1 MSRCRVCKKDS
12 KGSLCETCEEGF
24 NRAYEMTKNIK
35 IDLKIGNTYY
45 TTKKNNKNKIQ
56 VNSIIP
62 VVYLGPTT
70 WFIHKWIKEGIN
82 PYRSGRYDFQYKEID
97 KKNILYRSFN
107 EIYETRESCYNANK
121 SKFKEN
127 ILKSK
132 RDMILDEIRIKLDS
146 ELEINP
152 EIIDD
157 PSIINYLINPVIDEV
172 TFKEEQYKQIRE
184 EIKSEIIKN
193 ELDLIRNEI
202 VNNIYEDIKENLKRT
217 KNKFISNELKELSD
231 NYIKSI
237 INAINDYLTKLSPQ

>member
-45 TTKKNNKNKIQ
+45 TTKKSNKDKRQI
-56 VNSIIP
+56 NSIIP
-62 VVYLGPTT
+62 VTYLGPTT
-70 WFIHKWIKEGIN
+70 WFINKWIREGIN

-121 SKFKEN
+121 SKFKED

-157 PSIINYLINPVIDEV
+157 PSIINFLINPAVDEI
-172 TFKEEQYKQIRE
+172 TYKEEQYKQIRE
-184 EIKSEIIKN
+184 EIKAEIIKN

-202 VNNIYEDIKENLKRT
+202 VNNIYEDLKENLKRT